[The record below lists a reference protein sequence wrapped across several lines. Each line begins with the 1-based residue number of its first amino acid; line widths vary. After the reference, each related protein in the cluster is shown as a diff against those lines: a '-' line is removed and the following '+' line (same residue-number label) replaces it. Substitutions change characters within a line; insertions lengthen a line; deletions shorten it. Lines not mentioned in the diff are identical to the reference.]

1 MSFSRALIPIVS
13 EQYGLAHDYG
23 LDSQLDPIECADEG
37 CGSKEIS
44 SEFVVAGGDAPPIL
58 DTTEEVFD
66 FVPLPIETLRTI
78 GLFDRVATVRDDR
91 QSPFVLDLLTRC
103 LTVVGL
109 VGGHDERRSRR
120 IQDVFD
126 DLAVVDL
133 STSDDEVQ
141 WSTLAIDDRMDF
153 VVRPPRLMPMA

>member
-1 MSFSRALIPIVS
+1 G
-13 EQYGLAHDYG
+13 Q
-23 LDSQLDPIECADEG
+23 IECADEG
-37 CGSKEIS
+37 RGGKEIS

-78 GLFDRVATVRDDR
+78 GLFDRVATFRDDR
-91 QSPFVLDLLTRC
+91 QSSFVLDLLTRC
-103 LTVVGL
+103 LTVIGL

-126 DLAVVDL
+126 DLTVVACPPVTVKFSGRPL
-133 STSDDEVQ
+133 PSTTA
-141 WSTLAIDDRMDF
+141 WIF
-153 VVRPPRLMPMA
+153 VVRPPRLMPIA